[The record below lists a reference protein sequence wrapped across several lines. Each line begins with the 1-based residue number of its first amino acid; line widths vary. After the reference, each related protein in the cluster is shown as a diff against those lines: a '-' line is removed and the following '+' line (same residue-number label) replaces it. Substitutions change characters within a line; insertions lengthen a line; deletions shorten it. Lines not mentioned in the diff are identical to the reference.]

1 MNHSKMSLTDLKKE
15 AVYLAECRAEI
26 DADIKSIEQ
35 EILNRMGDEFYA
47 ALKDR
52 GQEYGDCTM
61 ERDGVKLTL
70 KIAKTVTWDSDK
82 LSAVAAQTPPEL
94 RHIYKAKISVS
105 EKDWNAVKE
114 LPIGQSLLEARI
126 VKYGEPKV
134 SFKD

>member
-15 AVYLAECRAEI
+15 AIYLAECRAEI

>member
-1 MNHSKMSLTDLKKE
+1 MNHNKMSLTDLKKE